1 MEATPNITMT
11 TTPVSLSNYFVN
23 ESILDIARLG
33 SVGELAF
40 VSVTRNDTANYTC
53 VASNYLPD
61 TNLRSHES
69 ESTSITV
76 LG

>member
-1 MEATPNITMT
+1 MT
-11 TTPVSLSNYFVN
+11 TTPVSSSNYAVN
-23 ESILDIARLG
+23 MSILDVARLG

-53 VASNYLPD
+53 VASNYLHD
-61 TNLRSHES
+61 TNSRSHES